1 MTLQEFIASN
11 DRNGF
16 AQRCLEKMQDA
27 INLMGLALN
36 NGSTDEF
43 REHLRRVDSCYYSLY
58 GFIQAAY
65 AFGHITLEDSNLLA
79 DELMELSKFKV

>member
-11 DRNGF
+11 DSRGF

-27 INLMGLALN
+27 NKLMSTSLD
-36 NGSTDEF
+36 NGSSEEF
-43 REHLRRVDSCYYSLY
+43 RECLRRVDSCYYQLF

-65 AFGHITLEDSNLLA
+65 AFNRISSEDSDLLA
-79 DELMELSKFKV
+79 DELMDLSVFKK